1 VPPTASPPAASPAHA
16 AKFICAAL
24 DAHGFAG
31 HQGFSHDAAGVGQNA
46 AERMSGYPHHI
57 GRLFLIQVFKVA

>member
-1 VPPTASPPAASPAHA
+1 VPPTAPSPATSPAHA

-24 DAHGFAG
+24 DTHGFARN
-31 HQGFSHDAAGVGQNA
+31 QGFSHDAAGVGQNA
-46 AERMSGYPHHI
+46 AECMSGHPHHI